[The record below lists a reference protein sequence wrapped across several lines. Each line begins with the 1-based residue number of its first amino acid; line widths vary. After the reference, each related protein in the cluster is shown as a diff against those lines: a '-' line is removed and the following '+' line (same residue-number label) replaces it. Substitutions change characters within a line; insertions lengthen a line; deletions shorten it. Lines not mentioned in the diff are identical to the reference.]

1 MASTRCCWAKN
12 DLKGNELMNT
22 TRVKSTLAKATLLA
36 GLLSGVALSM
46 QGCALLAIGAVGGA
60 VGGGTL
66 VATDRRTLGAQTE
79 DREIQVK
86 AKSRIGESLP
96 DQAHV
101 SVTVFN
107 RRVLLTGEVPTEQSK
122 QKAEEVVRGI
132 NNVNSIVNELAVQG
146 ASSLSS
152 RANDAYLESR
162 VKGAL
167 VGEKDLRANFYKV
180 VGERGTVYLMGL
192 VTRDEGA
199 AGANVAAQVPGV
211 EQVVKVF
218 QYIKPE
224 DAQALSAAA
233 ASGASAPAVT
243 PIDDNPTVGAVPDS
257 SVSSKPL
264 DGASPAPVKNSDVHP
279 GNPAPAAK

>member
-1 MASTRCCWAKN
+1 MI
-12 DLKGNELMNT
+12 LKGNELKNK
-22 TRVKSTLAKATLLA
+22 TRARSTLAKATLLVS
-36 GLLSGVALSM
+36 LLSGVALTL
-46 QGCALLAIGAVGGA
+46 QGCPLVVIGAMGGA

-107 RRVLLTGEVPTEQSK
+107 RRVLLTGEVPSDQWK
-122 QKAEEVVRGI
+122 QKAEEVVRNI
-132 NNVNSIVNELAVQG
+132 NNVNSIVNELAIQG

-152 RANDAYLESR
+152 RTNDAYLESR
-162 VKGAL
+162 VKGAM
-167 VGEKDLRANFYKV
+167 VGEKDMRANYYKV
-180 VGERGTVYLMGL
+180 VSERGTVYLMGL
-192 VTRDEGA
+192 VTREEGT

-224 DAQALSAAA
+224 EAQALSAAA
-233 ASGASAPAVT
+233 ASGASAPAAASASE
-243 PIDDNPTVGAVPDS
+243 DATVGAVPDS
-257 SVSSKPL
+257 SVSSTPL
-264 DGASPAPVKNSDVHP
+264 GVQTPAPVKNSDVHP

>member
-1 MASTRCCWAKN
+1 MI
-12 DLKGNELMNT
+12 LKGNELMNK
-22 TRVKSTLAKATLLA
+22 TRVRSTLARATLLVS
-36 GLLSGVALSM
+36 LLSGVALTL
-46 QGCALLAIGAVGGA
+46 QGCPLVVIGAMGGA

-86 AKSRIGESLP
+86 AKSRVGESLP

-107 RRVLLTGEVPTEQSK
+107 RRVLLTGEVPSDQWK
-122 QKAEEVVRGI
+122 QKAEDVVRNI
-132 NNVNSIVNELAVQG
+132 NNVNSIVNELAIQG

-162 VKGAL
+162 VKGAM
-167 VGEKDLRANFYKV
+167 VGEKDMRANYYKV
-180 VGERGTVYLMGL
+180 VCERGTVYLMGL
-192 VTRDEGA
+192 VTREEGTS
-199 AGANVAAQVPGV
+199 GANVAAQVPGV

-224 DAQALSAAA
+224 EAQALSAAA
-233 ASGASAPAVT
+233 ASGASAPAAASASE
-243 PIDDNPTVGAVPDS
+243 DATVGAVPDS
-257 SVSSKPL
+257 SVSSTPL
-264 DGASPAPVKNSDVHP
+264 GVQAPAPVKNSDVHP

>member
-1 MASTRCCWAKN
+1 MI
-12 DLKGNELMNT
+12 LKGNELTNK
-22 TRVKSTLAKATLLA
+22 TRARSTLAKATLLVS
-36 GLLSGVALSM
+36 LLSGVALTL
-46 QGCALLAIGAVGGA
+46 QGCPLVVIGAMGGA

-107 RRVLLTGEVPTEQSK
+107 RRVLLTGEVPSDQWK
-122 QKAEEVVRGI
+122 QKAEEVVRNI
-132 NNVNSIVNELAVQG
+132 NNVNSIVNELAIQG

-152 RANDAYLESR
+152 RTNDAYLESR
-162 VKGAL
+162 VKGAM
-167 VGEKDLRANFYKV
+167 VGEKDMRANNFKV
-180 VGERGTVYLMGL
+180 VSERGTVYLMGL
-192 VTRDEGA
+192 VTREEGT

-224 DAQALSAAA
+224 EAQALSAAA
-233 ASGASAPAVT
+233 ASGASAPAAASASE
-243 PIDDNPTVGAVPDS
+243 DATVGAVPDS
-257 SVSSKPL
+257 SVSSTPL
-264 DGASPAPVKNSDVHP
+264 GVQTPAPVKNSDVHP

>member
-107 RRVLLTGEVPTEQSK
+107 RRVLLTGEVPTDQSK

-152 RANDAYLESR
+152 RTNDAYLESR

-180 VGERGTVYLMGL
+180 VCERGTVYLMGL
-192 VTRDEGA
+192 VTRDKGA

-211 EQVVKVF
+211 AQVVKVF

-257 SVSSKPL
+257 SVSSRPL

>member
-1 MASTRCCWAKN
+1 MI
-12 DLKGNELMNT
+12 LKGNELMNK
-22 TRVKSTLAKATLLA
+22 TRVRSTLARAALLVS
-36 GLLSGVALSM
+36 LLSGVALTL
-46 QGCALLAIGAVGGA
+46 QGCPLVVIGAMGGA

-107 RRVLLTGEVPTEQSK
+107 RRVLLTGEVPSDQWK
-122 QKAEEVVRGI
+122 QKAEEVVRNI
-132 NNVNSIVNELAVQG
+132 NNVNSIVNELAIQG

-152 RANDAYLESR
+152 RTNDAYLESR
-162 VKGAL
+162 VKGAM
-167 VGEKDLRANFYKV
+167 VGEKDMRANYYKV
-180 VGERGTVYLMGL
+180 VSERGTVYLMGL
-192 VTRDEGA
+192 VTREEGT

-224 DAQALSAAA
+224 EAQALSAAA
-233 ASGASAPAVT
+233 ASGASAPAAASASE
-243 PIDDNPTVGAVPDS
+243 DATVGAVPDS
-257 SVSSKPL
+257 SVSSTPL
-264 DGASPAPVKNSDVHP
+264 GVQAPAPVKNSDVHP
-279 GNPAPAAK
+279 GNPAPVAK

>member
-1 MASTRCCWAKN
+1 MI
-12 DLKGNELMNT
+12 LKGNELMKK
-22 TRVKSTLAKATLLA
+22 TRVRSTLARATMLA
-36 GLLSGVALSM
+36 SLLSGVVLTL
-46 QGCALLAIGAVGGA
+46 QGCPLVVIGAMGGA

-86 AKSRIGESLP
+86 AKSRINESLP

-107 RRVLLTGEVPTEQSK
+107 RRVLLTGEVPTDQWK

-132 NNVNSIVNELAVQG
+132 NNVNSIVNELAIQG

-152 RANDAYLESR
+152 RTNDAYLESR
-162 VKGAL
+162 VKGAM
-167 VGEKDLRANFYKV
+167 VGEKDMRANFYKV
-180 VGERGTVYLMGL
+180 VCERDTVYLMGL

-211 EQVVKVF
+211 AQVVKVF

-233 ASGASAPAVT
+233 ASGASAPVVT
-243 PIDDNPTVGAVPDS
+243 PIDSDPTVGAVPDS

-264 DGASPAPVKNSDVHP
+264 DGQSPAPVVNSAVHP
-279 GNPAPAAK
+279 GNPVPAAK

>member
-1 MASTRCCWAKN
+1 MI
-12 DLKGNELMNT
+12 LKGNELMKK
-22 TRVKSTLAKATLLA
+22 TRVRSTLARATLLA
-36 GLLSGVALSM
+36 SLLSGVALTL
-46 QGCALLAIGAVGGA
+46 QGCPLVVIGAM
-60 VGGGTL
+60 GGGTL

-107 RRVLLTGEVPTEQSK
+107 RRVLLTGEVPADQWK

-132 NNVNSIVNELAVQG
+132 NNLNSIVNELAVQG

-152 RANDAYLESR
+152 RTNDAYLESR

-167 VGEKDLRANFYKV
+167 VGEKDLRANYYKV
-180 VGERGTVYLMGL
+180 VCERGTVYLMGL
-192 VTRDEGA
+192 VTREEGN

-211 EQVVKVF
+211 AQVVKVF
-218 QYIKPE
+218 QYIKLE
-224 DAQALSAAA
+224 EAQALSAAA
-233 ASGASAPAVT
+233 SGA
-243 PIDDNPTVGAVPDS
+243 GA
-257 SVSSKPL
+257 
-264 DGASPAPVKNSDVHP
+264 AAA
-279 GNPAPAAK
+279 PAPAQRDATVGTVPDGEFNRSLQHLEIWRC

>member
-1 MASTRCCWAKN
+1 MK
-12 DLKGNELMNT
+12 K
-22 TRVKSTLAKATLLA
+22 TRVRSTLARATLLVS
-36 GLLSGVALSM
+36 LLSGVALTL
-46 QGCALLAIGAVGGA
+46 QGCPLVVIGAMGGA

-107 RRVLLTGEVPTEQSK
+107 RRVLLTGEVPADQWK

-132 NNVNSIVNELAVQG
+132 NNVNSIVNELAIQG

-152 RANDAYLESR
+152 RTNDAYLESR

-167 VGEKDLRANFYKV
+167 VGEKDLRANYYKV
-180 VGERGTVYLMGL
+180 VCERGTVYLMGL
-192 VTRDEGA
+192 VTREEGN

-211 EQVVKVF
+211 AQVVKVF

-224 DAQALSAAA
+224 EAQALSAAA
-233 ASGASAPAVT
+233 ASGASAAAAPA
-243 PIDDNPTVGAVPDS
+243 PANSDATVGAVPDS
-257 SVSSKPL
+257 SVSSTPL
-264 DGASPAPVKNSDVHP
+264 DVQAPAPVKNSDVHP
-279 GNPAPAAK
+279 GSPAPAGK

>member
-1 MASTRCCWAKN
+1 MI
-12 DLKGNELMNT
+12 LKGNELMNK
-22 TRVKSTLAKATLLA
+22 TRARSTLAKATLLVS
-36 GLLSGVALSM
+36 LLSGVALTL
-46 QGCALLAIGAVGGA
+46 QGCPLVVIGAMGGA

-107 RRVLLTGEVPTEQSK
+107 RRVLLTGEVPSDQWK
-122 QKAEEVVRGI
+122 QKAEEVVRNI
-132 NNVNSIVNELAVQG
+132 NNVNSIVNELAIQG

-152 RANDAYLESR
+152 RTNDAYLESR
-162 VKGAL
+162 VKGAM
-167 VGEKDLRANFYKV
+167 VGEKDMRANYYKV
-180 VGERGTVYLMGL
+180 VSERGTLYLMGL
-192 VTRDEGA
+192 VTREEGT

-224 DAQALSAAA
+224 EAQALSAAA
-233 ASGASAPAVT
+233 ASGASAPAAASASE
-243 PIDDNPTVGAVPDS
+243 DATVGAVPDS
-257 SVSSKPL
+257 SVSSTPL
-264 DGASPAPVKNSDVHP
+264 GVQTPAPVKNSDVHP

>member
-1 MASTRCCWAKN
+1 MIF
-12 DLKGNELMNT
+12 KGNELMKK
-22 TRVKSTLAKATLLA
+22 TRVRSTLARATLLA
-36 GLLSGVALSM
+36 SLLSGVVLTL
-46 QGCALLAIGAVGGA
+46 QGCPLVVIGAMGGA

-86 AKSRIGESLP
+86 AKSRIGETLP

-107 RRVLLTGEVPTEQSK
+107 RRVLLTGEVPSDQWK

-152 RANDAYLESR
+152 RTNDAYLESR
-162 VKGAL
+162 VKGAM
-167 VGEKDLRANFYKV
+167 VGEKDMRANFYKV
-180 VGERGTVYLMGL
+180 VCERDTVYLMGL
-192 VTRDEGA
+192 VTREEGA

-211 EQVVKVF
+211 AQVVKVF

-233 ASGASAPAVT
+233 VSGASAPVVT
-243 PIDDNPTVGAVPDS
+243 PIDSDPTVGAVPDS

-264 DGASPAPVKNSDVHP
+264 DGQTPAPVVNSAVHP

>member
-1 MASTRCCWAKN
+1 MI
-12 DLKGNELMNT
+12 LKGNELIKK
-22 TRVKSTLAKATLLA
+22 TRVRSTLARATLLA
-36 GLLSGVALSM
+36 SLLSSVALTL
-46 QGCALLAIGAVGGA
+46 QGCPLVVIGAMGGA

-107 RRVLLTGEVPTEQSK
+107 RRVLLTGEVPADQWK
-122 QKAEEVVRGI
+122 QKAKEVVRGI

-152 RANDAYLESR
+152 RTNDAYLESR

-167 VGEKDLRANFYKV
+167 VGEKDLRANYYKV
-180 VGERGTVYLMGL
+180 VCERGTVYLMGL
-192 VTRDEGA
+192 VTREEGN

-211 EQVVKVF
+211 AQVVKVF

-224 DAQALSAAA
+224 EAQALSVTAASDASAAA
-233 ASGASAPAVT
+233 APVPANS
-243 PIDDNPTVGAVPDS
+243 DATVGKVPDS
-257 SVSSKPL
+257 SVSSTPL
-264 DGASPAPVKNSDVHP
+264 DVQAPTPVKNSDVHP

>member
-1 MASTRCCWAKN
+1 MI
-12 DLKGNELMNT
+12 LKGNELMNK
-22 TRVKSTLAKATLLA
+22 TRVRSTLARAALLVS
-36 GLLSGVALSM
+36 LLSGVALTL
-46 QGCALLAIGAVGGA
+46 QGCPLVVIGAMGGA

-107 RRVLLTGEVPTEQSK
+107 RRVLLTGEVPSDQWK
-122 QKAEEVVRGI
+122 QKAEEVVRNI
-132 NNVNSIVNELAVQG
+132 NNVNSIVNELAIQG

-152 RANDAYLESR
+152 RTNDAYLESR
-162 VKGAL
+162 VKGAM
-167 VGEKDLRANFYKV
+167 VGEKDMRANYYKV
-180 VGERGTVYLMGL
+180 VSERGTVYLMGL
-192 VTRDEGA
+192 FTREEGT

-224 DAQALSAAA
+224 EAQALSAAA
-233 ASGASAPAVT
+233 ASGASAPAAASASE
-243 PIDDNPTVGAVPDS
+243 DATVGAVPDS
-257 SVSSKPL
+257 SVSSTPL
-264 DGASPAPVKNSDVHP
+264 GVQAPAPVKNSDVHP

>member
-1 MASTRCCWAKN
+1 
-12 DLKGNELMNT
+12 MNT

-46 QGCALLAIGAVGGA
+46 QGCALLAIGAMGGA

-86 AKSRIGESLP
+86 AKSRIGETLP

-107 RRVLLTGEVPTEQSK
+107 RRVLLTGEVPAEQWK

-152 RANDAYLESR
+152 RTNDAYLESR

-180 VGERGTVYLMGL
+180 VCERSTVYLMGL
-192 VTRDEGA
+192 VTREEGT

-224 DAQALSAAA
+224 EARALEAAA
-233 ASGASAPAVT
+233 ASDASAVSAASSPAAA
-243 PIDDNPTVGAVPDS
+243 DATVGTVPDS
-257 SVSSKPL
+257 GVTSRPL
-264 DGASPAPVKNSDVHP
+264 DMQSPAPVKNSDVHP
-279 GNPAPAAK
+279 GNPNRAPAAK

>member
-1 MASTRCCWAKN
+1 
-12 DLKGNELMNT
+12 MNK
-22 TRVKSTLAKATLLA
+22 TRVRSTLAKATLLA
-36 GLLSGVALSM
+36 SLFSGVALTM
-46 QGCALLAIGAVGGA
+46 QGCALLAIGAMGGA

-86 AKSRIGESLP
+86 AKSQIGESLP

-107 RRVLLTGEVPTEQSK
+107 RRVLLTGEVPSEQWK
-122 QKAEEVVRGI
+122 QKAEEVVRNI
-132 NNVNSIVNELAVQG
+132 NNVNSIVNELAIQG

-152 RANDAYLESR
+152 RTNDTYLESR
-162 VKGAL
+162 VKGAM
-167 VGEKDLRANFYKV
+167 VGEKDMRANYYKV
-180 VGERGTVYLMGL
+180 VCERGTVYLMGL
-192 VTRDEGA
+192 VTREEGSS
-199 AGANVAAQVPGV
+199 GANVAAQVPGV

-224 DAQALSAAA
+224 EAQALSAAA
-233 ASGASAPAVT
+233 ASSASAPAAAAANS
-243 PIDDNPTVGAVPDS
+243 DATVGAVPDS

-264 DGASPAPVKNSDVHP
+264 DMQAPAPVKNSDVRP
-279 GNPAPAAK
+279 GNPAPAVK

>member
-1 MASTRCCWAKN
+1 
-12 DLKGNELMNT
+12 MNK
-22 TRVKSTLAKATLLA
+22 TRVRSTLARATLLVS
-36 GLLSGVALSM
+36 LLSGVALTL
-46 QGCALLAIGAVGGA
+46 QGCPLVVIGAMGGA

-86 AKSRIGESLP
+86 AKSRVGESLP

-107 RRVLLTGEVPTEQSK
+107 RRVLLTGEVPSDQWK
-122 QKAEEVVRGI
+122 QKAEDVVRNI
-132 NNVNSIVNELAVQG
+132 NNVNSIVNELAIQG

-152 RANDAYLESR
+152 RTNDAYLESR
-162 VKGAL
+162 VKGAM
-167 VGEKDLRANFYKV
+167 VGEKDMRANYYKV
-180 VGERGTVYLMGL
+180 VCERGTVYLMGL
-192 VTRDEGA
+192 VTREEGTS
-199 AGANVAAQVPGV
+199 GANVAAQVPGV

-224 DAQALSAAA
+224 EAQALSAAA
-233 ASGASAPAVT
+233 ASGASAPAAASASE
-243 PIDDNPTVGAVPDS
+243 DATVGAVPDS
-257 SVSSKPL
+257 SVSSTPL
-264 DGASPAPVKNSDVHP
+264 GAQTPAPVKNSDVHP